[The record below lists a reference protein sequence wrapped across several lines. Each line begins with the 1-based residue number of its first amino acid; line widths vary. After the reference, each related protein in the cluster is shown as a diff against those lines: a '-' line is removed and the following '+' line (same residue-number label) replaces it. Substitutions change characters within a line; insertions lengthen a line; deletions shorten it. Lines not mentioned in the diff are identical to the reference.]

1 MDQLAHA
8 RVFSSLDLRSGYWQL
23 KVAEEDQ
30 EKTAFI
36 CRYGHF

>member
-8 RVFSSLDLRSGYWQL
+8 CVFSSLDLRSGYWQL